1 MMLQQPLL
9 LLIGVIMIVMS
20 AKRDAVKVV
29 SFRMTRKVKN
39 GPAMCALD
47 KANKTISSSSLEHC
61 SLDCS
66 RDATCASF
74 NLKDSKTC
82 DLYNYKPS
90 VIAPVSKCE
99 NYQVIV
105 LFSSC
110 SLHAVRSHVEGFAF
124 SGNGVAYSTSSP
136 LLRWVYCLGM

>member
-1 MMLQQPLL
+1 MKQMTVSMMLQQLLL
-9 LLIGVIMIVMS
+9 LLIGVIMIVLS

-29 SFRMTRKVKN
+29 SFRMSRKVQN

-74 NLKDSKTC
+74 TLNDSKTC
-82 DLYNYKPS
+82 DLYNYKPK
-90 VIAPVSKCE
+90 VIASVSKCE
-99 NYQVIV
+99 NYQVNCFTLI
-105 LFSSC
+105 L
-110 SLHAVRSHVEGFAF
+110 
-124 SGNGVAYSTSSP
+124 
-136 LLRWVYCLGM
+136 